1 MKGVLKGFTENQ
13 ASTDLHGEDPRLRGR
28 TYAIPFE
35 AVWQASNRLGGGG
48 LRGWS
53 IESADDQRGVISA
66 HVSGG
71 LISSEVTVRIN
82 IGLDANAQTR
92 VDLAATSSTERG
104 DFGRSGR
111 LIARFM
117 RRLDVKLQARPDQ
130 IWDPREPTLFE
141 EVS

>member
-1 MKGVLKGFTENQ
+1 LKGVLRGFTENQ
-13 ASTDLHGEDPRLRGR
+13 ASTDVHGEDLRLRGR

-35 AVWQASNRLGGGG
+35 AVWQASIGLCGGE

-53 IESADDQRGVISA
+53 IERADDQRGVISA

-71 LISSEVTVRIN
+71 LASSEVMVKIN

-92 VDLAATSSTERG
+92 VDLTATSSTERG

-111 LIARFM
+111 LIARFV
-117 RRLDVKLQARPDQ
+117 RRLDEKLQARPDQ
-130 IWDPREPTLFE
+130 IWDPRELTLFE
-141 EVS
+141 NAS